1 MENITIIQ
9 SVGLKTAMLEAADLP
24 LLKPIAQMPQGGVI
38 ATPQLPKHNNVF
50 MLIVVSVLG
59 GLLVVYVLDSIE
71 EHKRKQMENNKLNF
85 KIQVFYTELFF
96 KGYDTYK
103 I

>member
-1 MENITIIQ
+1 MENLTILQ

-38 ATPQLPKHNNVF
+38 TTPQLPKHNNVF

-59 GLLVVYVLDSIE
+59 GFLVVYVLDGIE
-71 EHKRKQMENNKLNF
+71 EYKRKQIEKQQQAQF
-85 KIQVFYTELFF
+85 
-96 KGYDTYK
+96 
-103 I
+103 